1 MLCVNARICFLNLD
15 ENAVNPLDLP
25 EKPYG
30 LEIDYMD
37 VNNDDKLESVTYFG
51 DDKNPQK

>member
-1 MLCVNARICFLNLD
+1 MNLD

-51 DDKNPQK
+51 DDKNPQKWKLKL